1 MRRIIYSI
9 LLIIVNIVLYGSL
22 KMYISIN
29 NITPNLLL
37 ITTVSIA
44 LLRGK
49 YEGGII
55 GFFCGLLQDIFFGR
69 VLGFYALI
77 YMYLGFFS
85 GYLYRII
92 YKESVLIPTLVIS
105 ICDLIFGLYVYIFTF
120 LLRGKLNMGYYM
132 GNIII
137 PEVVYTALV
146 AVLVYKFYHYINM
159 RLTTR
164 TEREAGSN

>member
-1 MRRIIYSI
+1 MRRVIYAV
-9 LLIIVNIVLYGSL
+9 LLVLINIVLYGSL

-37 ITTVSIA
+37 ITTVSVA

-49 YEGGII
+49 YAGGII
-55 GFFCGLLQDIFFGR
+55 GFFCGLLQDMTFGQ

-92 YKESVLIPTLVIS
+92 YKDSVLIPTIVIAIS
-105 ICDLIFGLYVYIFTF
+105 DLIFGLYVYIFTF
-120 LLRGKLNMGYYM
+120 LLRGKLNMGHYFL
-132 GNIII
+132 NIII
-137 PEVVYTALV
+137 PEVVYTALI
-146 AVLVYKFYHYINM
+146 AVLIYKFYHYMNM
-159 RLTTR
+159 RLTR
-164 TEREAGSN
+164 DGEKEAGTN